1 MKEFFKYTLATI
13 TGFVI
18 TLFLIFV
25 LGITFIIGLMATSSS
40 ETLVAEH
47 SVLHLRL
54 SGELSERAVDN
65 PLKDFLPNEA
75 SSVGLRDVLQAI
87 KKAKEND
94 NIEGIYLE
102 AGSLAASFA
111 SLEAIRNA
119 LLDFKSSEKFIISYG
134 DQYTQGQYYLASVAD
149 EIYLNPQGAIN
160 WVGLATQPIF
170 YTDLLKKIGVEMQI
184 FKVGTYKSAVE
195 PYTET
200 KMSDASREQT
210 KVFLNDIWSHIVEN
224 VSASRQISEENL
236 QEYADKMM
244 LFQPAQLSL
253 DVKLVDKLA
262 YKSEMDSILKVKL
275 DDEKPVLLSYKKMKN
290 VVNPSNPRTNIE
302 GSIAVYYAEGAI
314 VDFSSKYETEIVANK
329 VLKDLKKLEDN
340 EDIKAVVLRV
350 NSPGG
355 SAFASEQIWKAVM
368 DLKAKKPVVV
378 SMGDYAASGGYY
390 ISAAADY
397 ILAEPTTLTGS
408 IGIFAMIPDV
418 KKLTETVGLD
428 FDVVKTNKMSDFGAI
443 YRNFNPDERVLL
455 QNYVESGYDL
465 FVKRCAEGRSMSD
478 EAIRE
483 IAEGRVWTGA
493 RAKELGLVDEL
504 GGLSQAI
511 SIAASKAGI
520 TEYRER
526 SFPAQPSFMEQLLD
540 MTSSDAV
547 ISKLYFSKY
556 TDVLKQA
563 EEIKRM
569 TESSSLQARMPY
581 VFNFSF

>member
-526 SFPAQPSFMEQLLD
+526 SFPAQPSFMDQLLN

>member
-13 TGFVI
+13 TGFAI

-25 LGITFIIGLMATSSS
+25 LGMTLIIGLMATSSS

-160 WVGLATQPIF
+160 WMGLAAQPIF

-195 PYTET
+195 PFTET

-210 KVFLNDIWSHIVEN
+210 KVFLTDIWSHIVEN
-224 VSASRQISEENL
+224 VSTSRQISEDDL
-236 QEYADKMM
+236 QAYADKMM

-253 DVKLVDKLA
+253 DAKLVDKLA
-262 YKSEMDSILKVKL
+262 YKTEMDSILKVKL

-390 ISAAADY
+390 ISAAADC
-397 ILAEPTTLTGS
+397 IVAEPTTLTGS

-504 GGLSQAI
+504 GGLNKAI
-511 SIAASKAGI
+511 TIAASKAEI
-520 TEYRER
+520 TVYRER
-526 SFPAQPSFMEQLLD
+526 SFPTQPSFMDQLLD

-547 ISKLYFSKY
+547 ISKLGFGKY
-556 TDVLKQA
+556 TDIIKQA

>member
-511 SIAASKAGI
+511 FIAASKAGI